1 MIRLSMPLSFYPFS
15 VSKWSISVDAS
26 PKPLEKKHDGHGI
39 ARHTLLDPYYA
50 DTTPVDQPPLQQQ
63 QDSGISEAA
72 ARKMAQNAHEL
83 LASIRRRHVQL
94 AKYMQKFNGYKANPL
109 GGAMCAD
116 LGEKIHQMALLI
128 RTQQNQLKD
137 IVDEYEQHYQQTSSS
152 PPSLSSSR
160 SDSMGSVGWDQD
172 QQKENEQVVE
182 SPPTTNWLA
191 TIRMTVFKEVI
202 DFTAHD
208 LKRIEQSSLLTR
220 FPQPD
225 QKQSQQQSC
234 PTTVSIC

>member
-1 MIRLSMPLSFYPFS
+1 MPLSFYPFS
-15 VSKWSISVDAS
+15 ASKWSISVDATS
-26 PKPLEKKHDGHGI
+26 DPLVKKDDHSI
-39 ARHTLLDPYYA
+39 AQHTLPDPYYN
-50 DTTPVDQPPLQQQ
+50 TTVYQP
-63 QDSGISEAA
+63 QDSGLSEAS
-72 ARKMAQNAHEL
+72 AREMAQNAHEL

-137 IVDEYEQHYQQTSSS
+137 IVDEYEQCSEQASS

-160 SDSMGSVGWDQD
+160 SDSMASVDWDQ
-172 QQKENEQVVE
+172 QRENDQVVE

-220 FPQPD
+220 FPQSV
-225 QKQSQQQSC
+225 QNQSQQLSC

>member
-1 MIRLSMPLSFYPFS
+1 MPLSFYPYLG
-15 VSKWSISVDAS
+15 SKWSIPVAAAS
-26 PKPLEKKHDGHGI
+26 SDPREKKDDDM
-39 ARHTLLDPYYA
+39 ARHTLLDPYYSG
-50 DTTPVDQPPLQQQ
+50 TTVVDQPWEQQ
-63 QDSGISEAA
+63 QDSSISESA

-94 AKYMQKFNGYKANPL
+94 ANYMQKFNNYKANPL

-137 IVDEYEQHYQQTSSS
+137 IVDTYEQRYQQTS
-152 PPSLSSSR
+152 PPSLTSTR
-160 SDSMGSVGWDQD
+160 SDSIRSVGCEQEA
-172 QQKENEQVVE
+172 QKENEHVVE

-191 TIRMTVFKEVI
+191 TIRMAVFKEVI

-208 LKRIEQSSLLTR
+208 IKRIEQSSLLEE
-220 FPQPD
+220 FPQH
-225 QKQSQQQSC
+225 
-234 PTTVSIC
+234 TRN